1 MLTRNR
7 PLHPAPK
14 RPAARE
20 AAPGGGRFQNRA
32 RWCLNWPVLRLLLVG
47 LAGLAGTLCRYWLSG
62 ALARRYGEAFPAG
75 TLAVNLLGC
84 FAAGLLFHLMHERAA
99 FSETARAVVFVGL
112 LGGFTT
118 FSSYGLQ
125 TFELLRDGRAGVAAL
140 NVVASN
146 LLGVLAVFA
155 GYASAKLLGGA

>member
-1 MLTRNR
+1 MLRI
-7 PLHPAPK
+7 
-14 RPAARE
+14 
-20 AAPGGGRFQNRA
+20 
-32 RWCLNWPVLRLLLVG
+32 LLVG

-62 ALARRYGEAFPAG
+62 AVSRRYGEAFPAG

-84 FAAGLLFHLMHERAA
+84 FAAGLLFHLMQERQA
-99 FSETARAVVFVGL
+99 FSETARAAVFVGL

-125 TFELLRDGRAGVAAL
+125 TFTLLREGRAGLAAL

-146 LLGVLAVFA
+146 VLGLLLVWV
-155 GYASAKLLGGA
+155 GYAAGKLVGGA

>member
-1 MLTRNR
+1 
-7 PLHPAPK
+7 
-14 RPAARE
+14 
-20 AAPGGGRFQNRA
+20 
-32 RWCLNWPVLRLLLVG
+32 VLKILLVG

-75 TLAVNLLGC
+75 TLAVNLAGC
-84 FAAGLLFHLMHERAA
+84 FAAGLLFYFMQERNG
-99 FSETARAVVFVGL
+99 FSETARAAVFVGL

-125 TFELLRDGRAGVAAL
+125 TFALLREGSFGMAAL

-146 LLGVLAVFA
+146 LLGVLSVFA
-155 GYASAKLLGGA
+155 GYALAKLAGGA

>member
-1 MLTRNR
+1 M
-7 PLHPAPK
+7 
-14 RPAARE
+14 
-20 AAPGGGRFQNRA
+20 
-32 RWCLNWPVLRLLLVG
+32 LRLLLVG

-84 FAAGLLFHLMHERAA
+84 FAAGLLFQIMQERHA
-99 FSETARAVVFVGL
+99 FGETARAAVFVGL

-125 TFELLRDGRAGVAAL
+125 TFEMLRDGRAGLAAL

-146 LLGVLAVFA
+146 LLGVLMVCA
-155 GYASAKLLGGA
+155 GYALAKLAGGA

>member
-1 MLTRNR
+1 
-7 PLHPAPK
+7 
-14 RPAARE
+14 
-20 AAPGGGRFQNRA
+20 
-32 RWCLNWPVLRLLLVG
+32 VLKILLVG

-62 ALARRYGEAFPAG
+62 AFARRYGEAFPAG

-84 FAAGLLFHLMHERAA
+84 FAAGLLFHLVQERHA
-99 FSETARAVVFVGL
+99 FSETARAAVFVGL

-125 TFELLRDGRAGVAAL
+125 TFELLREGRPGLAAL

-146 LLGVLAVFA
+146 LLGVLMVCA
-155 GYASAKLLGGA
+155 GYALAKLAGGA

>member
-1 MLTRNR
+1 MLRI
-7 PLHPAPK
+7 
-14 RPAARE
+14 
-20 AAPGGGRFQNRA
+20 
-32 RWCLNWPVLRLLLVG
+32 LLVG

-62 ALARRYGEAFPAG
+62 AVSRRYGEAFPAG

-84 FAAGLLFHLMHERAA
+84 FAAGLLFHIMQERQAL
-99 FSETARAVVFVGL
+99 SETARAVVFVGL

-118 FSSYGLQ
+118 FSAYGLQ
-125 TFELLRDGRAGVAAL
+125 TFTLLREGRPGMAAL

-146 LLGVLAVFA
+146 LLGLLLVCA

>member
-1 MLTRNR
+1 
-7 PLHPAPK
+7 
-14 RPAARE
+14 
-20 AAPGGGRFQNRA
+20 
-32 RWCLNWPVLRLLLVG
+32 VLRLLLVG

-75 TLAVNLLGC
+75 TLAVNLAGC
-84 FAAGLLFHLMHERAA
+84 FAAGLLFHFMQERGA
-99 FSETARAVVFVGL
+99 FSETARAAVFVGL

-118 FSSYGLQ
+118 FSAYGLQ

-146 LLGVLAVFA
+146 LLGVLMVFA
-155 GYASAKLLGGA
+155 GYALAKLLGGA

>member
-1 MLTRNR
+1 
-7 PLHPAPK
+7 
-14 RPAARE
+14 
-20 AAPGGGRFQNRA
+20 
-32 RWCLNWPVLRLLLVG
+32 
-47 LAGLAGTLCRYWLSG
+47 LAGTLCRYWLSG

-84 FAAGLLFHLMHERAA
+84 FAAGLLFQIMQERHA
-99 FSETARAVVFVGL
+99 FGETARAAVFVGL

-125 TFELLRDGRAGVAAL
+125 TFEMLRDGRAGLAAL

-146 LLGVLAVFA
+146 LLGVLMVCA
-155 GYASAKLLGGA
+155 GYALAKLAGGA